1 MKLTVKELVLI
12 ALLSAL
18 LIVAQVGLAF
28 LPNIEVVS
36 LLIILYTLFFKKKT
50 LYIIYIFALLQ
61 GLIYGFGIWWIMYLY
76 VWTILWGITLLLKE
90 EKNPIIWAFISGFFG
105 LFFGT
110 LCSVPYFISG
120 GVGMG
125 LSWIASG
132 LMMDIIHGIG
142 NFFVALLL
150 FKPLHNAFQKVY
162 HLFFENQAS

>member
-1 MKLTVKELVLI
+1 MKLSIKELVLI
-12 ALLSAL
+12 SLLSAL
-18 LIVAQVGLAF
+18 LIVVQVGLAF
-28 LPNIEVVS
+28 LPNIELVS

-50 LYIIYIFALLQ
+50 LYIIYIFAILE
-61 GLIYGFGIWWIMYLY
+61 GLIYGFGIWWFMYLY
-76 VWTILWGITLLLKE
+76 VWTILWGITCFFKE
-90 EKNPIIWAFISGFFG
+90 EKNPVIWAFISGFFG

-120 GVGMG
+120 GVGLG

-150 FKPLHNAFQKVY
+150 FKPLHTAFQKVY
-162 HLFFENQAS
+162 TIFYQS

>member
-50 LYIIYIFALLQ
+50 LYVIYIFALLQ